1 MVSPSP
7 RSVTIGLIQ
16 NHNTADIAGNLAK
29 ALVKIDEAAS
39 QGAQIICL
47 QEIFQ
52 TLYFCQEEN
61 AEFFNQA
68 ESIPGPLVSR
78 LQEKSREL
86 AVVLIVPLFERRAPG
101 LFHNSAAIID
111 ADGSLLGIYRKMHI
125 PDDPQFMEKYYF
137 APGDLG
143 FRAWDTK
150 YGRIGVCICWDQWY
164 PEAARLTA
172 LDGAEILFY
181 PTAIGWIPDDP
192 TEARGHQQNAW
203 ETMQR
208 SHAIANGCYVAAPNR
223 VGLEVSPEGAQI
235 EFWGHSIIVGPDGAL
250 LECASSTDEAVL
262 VRTLDLA
269 KIEEQRIAWP
279 FFRDRR
285 IDAYGGLM
293 QRFGASRSKQENF

>member
-16 NHNTADIAGNLAK
+16 NHNTADIAGNLAR

-125 PDDPQFMEKYYF
+125 PYDPGFSEKYYF
-137 APGDLG
+137 TPGDLG
-143 FRAWDTK
+143 FKVAALDNLNL
-150 YGRIGVCICWDQWY
+150 GLLICWDQWF
-164 PEAARLTA
+164 PEAARITA
-172 LDGAEILFY
+172 MKGADILYY
-181 PTAIGWIPDDP
+181 PTAIGWDD
-192 TEARGHQQNAW
+192 TEDKAVYQSQVDAW
-203 ETMQR
+203 TNIMR
-208 SHAIANGCYVAAPNR
+208 SHAIANNVFVIAVNR
-223 VGLEVSPEGAQI
+223 VGREGHLN
-235 EFWGHSIIVGPDGAL
+235 FWGHSFCCDPFGNIVYQD
-250 LECASSTDEAVL
+250 STEEKISTVEIDLGKISEA
-262 VRTLDLA
+262 R
-269 KIEEQRIAWP
+269 RIWP
-279 FFRDRR
+279 YFRDRR
-285 IDAYGGLM
+285 VDAYADLTEKWL
-293 QRFGASRSKQENF
+293 A